1 MCDKCPSLLSCGL
14 HACNKRNV
22 QRRSIA
28 EILGEMGE
36 QHRPEEK
43 DLSRVKPVRQS
54 ASSATRL
61 QVA

>member
-14 HACNKRNV
+14 HACNKRSV

-28 EILGEMGE
+28 EILGEMDE
-36 QHRPEEK
+36 PLRPEDK

-54 ASSATRL
+54 KTIASRL